1 MESKINNNEENELEK
16 KKQFLREEILNKGYN
31 GNDFLNFCLNKKKY
45 GDDLAYWEF
54 DELKQ
59 CVKEFQTQINNQ
71 SEQIQKKTSTSMK
84 NFLFANFSQNNNN
97 NINQKNYLQ
106 SSQINQKINENIQN
120 VNIGSHSDNY
130 NDNNNN
136 YNYKIYKK
144 EIHCKIL
151 EKSELNSKKNNS

>member
-1 MESKINNNEENELEK
+1 M
-16 KKQFLREEILNKGYN
+16 
-31 GNDFLNFCLNKKKY
+31 NFCLNKKEN

-59 CVKEFQTQINNQ
+59 CVKDFQIQVNKEREQ
-71 SEQIQKKTSTSMK
+71 SQKKTSTSMK
-84 NFLFANFSQNNNN
+84 SFLFSNLPQNNNNN
-97 NINQKNYLQ
+97 NINQKDYLQ
-106 SSQINQKINENIQN
+106 SSQINQSINENIQN

-130 NDNNNN
+130 NDNN

-151 EKSELNSKKNNS
+151 EKSELNSKKLQLKYKIQDKRMILYYLQHILHMKYIHQK